1 MAQEQTSKTSN
12 PKEQEQAP
20 VESKPSETAEQ
31 VKKDTDALMDKIDDL
46 LKEFDAEEFVDK
58 YKQLGGE

>member
-1 MAQEQTSKTSN
+1 MPQEQAQKSN

-31 VKKDTDALMDKIDDL
+31 AKADADALMDKIDDL
-46 LKEFDAEEFVDK
+46 LKDFNAEEFVEQ
-58 YKQLGGE
+58 YKQIGGE